1 MRCLPSSF
9 LISPYC
15 VGKTLEDFRGLKDSV
30 LSFMQKGKNIKYLR
44 LCHVIMRYNAMVC
57 KENECTLYH
66 GISAY
71 RQGQKM
77 LKDLMPSVLAS

>member
-30 LSFMQKGKNIKYLR
+30 LSFMQKGK
-44 LCHVIMRYNAMVC
+44 
-57 KENECTLYH
+57 TLSTLGYV
-66 GISAY
+66 
-71 RQGQKM
+71 M
-77 LKDLMPSVLAS
+77 LL